1 MDTSLSDVPPLPL
14 SNFANEDLTSLT
26 SGSKIHNDWWTKWS
40 RTDVCYYTGDY
51 KDDESWTLLAT
62 IQALKDT
69 VYVHSFL
76 SFAGTIKCIER
87 GGPDGNMVPN
97 ALELC
102 KRKQDRLSERK
113 KGSSKQE
120 DLVDT
125 APKKQEDLV
134 DTAFREYFFAS
145 KSDPIEAM
153 TDDMV
158 TELLVIAPDMPR
170 AELQKVA
177 QAIRAS
183 KLQLEDQE
191 LEQLLVS
198 EYEVLRVRKSIDT
211 VREMRL
217 RIEEE
222 AAAAAEKQRRDEEA
236 GLGTLPDSNDV

>member
-26 SGSKIHNDWWTKWS
+26 SGSRIDNDWWTKWS
-40 RTDVCYYTGDY
+40 RTDVCYYTGDH

-76 SFAGTIKCIER
+76 SAAGTIKCLER
-87 GGPDGNMVPN
+87 GGPDGNMVPI

-102 KRKQDRLSERK
+102 KRKQGK
-113 KGSSKQE
+113 KESSKQE

-125 APKKQEDLV
+125 SSKQEDPV

-145 KSDPIEAM
+145 KSDLIEAM
-153 TDDMV
+153 TENMV
-158 TELLVIAPDMPR
+158 NKLLGIAPDMPR

-191 LEQLLVS
+191 LEQLLVRV
-198 EYEVLRVRKSIDT
+198 YEVLRVRKSIDT

>member
-1 MDTSLSDVPPLPL
+1 
-14 SNFANEDLTSLT
+14 
-26 SGSKIHNDWWTKWS
+26 
-40 RTDVCYYTGDY
+40 
-51 KDDESWTLLAT
+51 
-62 IQALKDT
+62 
-69 VYVHSFL
+69 
-76 SFAGTIKCIER
+76 
-87 GGPDGNMVPN
+87 MVPI

-236 GLGTLPDSNDV
+236 GLETLPDSNDV

>member
-1 MDTSLSDVPPLPL
+1 
-14 SNFANEDLTSLT
+14 
-26 SGSKIHNDWWTKWS
+26 
-40 RTDVCYYTGDY
+40 
-51 KDDESWTLLAT
+51 
-62 IQALKDT
+62 
-69 VYVHSFL
+69 
-76 SFAGTIKCIER
+76 
-87 GGPDGNMVPN
+87 MVRI

-102 KRKQDRLSERK
+102 KRKQGKKASSEQEDLVDTI
-113 KGSSKQE
+113 SKQE

-125 APKKQEDLV
+125 SSKQEDPV

-153 TDDMV
+153 TENMV
-158 TELLVIAPDMPR
+158 NKLLGIAPDMPR

-191 LEQLLVS
+191 LEQLLVRV
-198 EYEVLRVRKSIDT
+198 YEV
-211 VREMRL
+211 L

-236 GLGTLPDSNDV
+236 GLETLPDSNDV